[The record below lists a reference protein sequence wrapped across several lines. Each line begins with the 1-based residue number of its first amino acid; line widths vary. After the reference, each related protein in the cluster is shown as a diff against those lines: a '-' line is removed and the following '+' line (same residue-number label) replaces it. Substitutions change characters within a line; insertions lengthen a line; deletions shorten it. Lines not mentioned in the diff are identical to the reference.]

1 MAMDYAK
8 CAKEIFDTVGGRS
21 NLVSAAHCATRLR
34 LVTVDNSK
42 IDMKKLENID
52 GVKGVF
58 SNNGQLQLIIGTG
71 TVNKVYDEF
80 LKVSGMTAATKE
92 EVKAAAAAKQPV
104 FKRMIKALGD
114 VFVPILPAI
123 VASGLMMG
131 LVEALGKAMP
141 AFAGSDWYGILDLFA
156 NTAFTFLPILIA
168 VSAARVFGGNI
179 FLGAVIGMIMIH
191 PNLINAWSVAS
202 MDAADIPVWHL
213 FGFSIRQVGYQGH
226 VIPVIIAVW
235 IMCKLENWLHKHVP
249 EMIDLFVTP
258 LCTVLITGFLTIG
271 LIGPVFSTAETYVLE
286 FASWIITVGHGI
298 GAMIMGAIYP
308 LTVVC
313 GIHHMYNVI
322 EAGMLA
328 SDGVNIWMPIASAA
342 NFAQGAACLA
352 VGLKARNYKTKSLSI
367 PSALSAA
374 LGITEPAI
382 FGVNLRFMKP
392 LVCGMA
398 GGAVGALLGSIF
410 HIGATSYGVTG
421 IPGFLTTLDYSAQ
434 YAIMLAVSFAVA
446 FALTWFTWKE
456 DPEDAK
462 VTAAKT
468 DDAPTAEPTA
478 TEETA
483 EEVTVDGTAKKLYA
497 PIQGTIVPRNEIPD
511 DTFAAGVLGDGVGID
526 PEEGVVVAPFDGE
539 ISSVTDTKH
548 AIGITGPAD
557 MEVLIHVGV
566 DTVNMKGDGFELLVE
581 EGQKVKAG
589 QKLMT
594 FDIAKIKAA
603 GYSPVAAVLLTNSD
617 DYPEF
622 KVVKTGKTQRLEEV
636 FTV

>member
-328 SDGVNIWMPIASAA
+328 SDGLNIWMPIASAA

-352 VGLKARNYKTKSLSI
+352 VGLKAINYKTKSISI

-446 FALTWFTWKE
+446 FTLTWFTWKE

-462 VTAAKT
+462 VTVAKT
-468 DDAPTAEPTA
+468 DDAPTA

-483 EEVTVDGTAKKLYA
+483 EEVMVDGTAKKLYA

-622 KVVKTGKTQRLEEV
+622 KVVKTGKTKRLEEV

>member
-42 IDMKKLENID
+42 IDMKKLENIN

-141 AFAGSDWYGILDLFA
+141 AFAGSDWYGILDLFS

-328 SDGVNIWMPIASAA
+328 SDGLNIWMPIASAA

-352 VGLKARNYKTKSLSI
+352 VGLKARNYKTKSISI

-468 DDAPTAEPTA
+468 DDAPTA

-497 PIQGTIVPRNEIPD
+497 LIQGTIVPRNEIPD